1 MPRPKLGRTVNSATS
16 RQQPPIWTF
25 WLACGLAA
33 AGGAAPIVLAGTS
46 GRVGGVIA
54 PMLVAAAAYAGC
66 GLLQSQGKMV
76 VTGLYFVAGL
86 ATLYGILALVSVPLR
101 VAVIGTCPPPPA
113 LCAAGLERPLTG
125 AENAGIGFA
134 AGFGIVAVL
143 MGFFGLTTL
152 YRRLSAGL
160 PPKPWGSRV
169 LPFTSTRTPE
179 PAPSPPVRRI
189 PPVVHAPAPEQEA
202 VTAAHEPPSPT
213 PDAKVHES
221 EGAAAETRAELPA
234 PEPQAELP
242 GPAPELELPAH
253 METPPLET
261 AAEPVQEAKPGK
273 RRASRKGPNTPG
285 TTAT

>member
-1 MPRPKLGRTVNSATS
+1 MDSNTS

-33 AGGAAPIVLAGTS
+33 AAGAAPIVLAGTS
-46 GRVGGVIA
+46 GRVSGVIA

-86 ATLYGILALVSVPLR
+86 ATLYGVLALVSVPMRL
-101 VAVIGTCPPPPA
+101 AVIGTCPPSPA
-113 LCAAGLERPLTG
+113 LCAAGLERPLNA

-143 MGFFGLTTL
+143 MGFFGLATL
-152 YRRLSAGL
+152 YRRLNAGL
-160 PPKPWGSRV
+160 PSKPWASRI
-169 LPFTSTRTPE
+169 LPFAAARTPE

-202 VTAAHEPPSPT
+202 VTAVHEPPSPS
-213 PDAKVHES
+213 PAAELN
-221 EGAAAETRAELPA
+221 EGAAANTHAELTA
-234 PEPQAELP
+234 PEAPLELP
-242 GPAPELELPAH
+242 SPAPELELPAH
-253 METPPLET
+253 IEAPPQET
-261 AAEPVQEAKPGK
+261 AAEPPAEPKPGRK
-273 RRASRKGPNTPG
+273 RASGKGPTTP
-285 TTAT
+285 ATNAT